1 MITTDYLRYLHA
13 ERRESVSPVAML
25 GRSGTEFDELKP
37 AVRLADALKNR
48 DSTINEEE
56 SFFEN
61 SATSPRLYEFS
72 SGKKS
77 GGHSDPINSD
87 TGSAIN
93 VRRFAAL
100 HGSDEKRGSTNQL
113 GAPSNFLAM
122 LGGNSEKRGDEK
134 GSPPPHKK
142 EYAAKTPTKVAS
154 FLDQQRSPQDPVSAG
169 LCSNSSEKLKP
180 QALKKVQSQHGS
192 DPKRGRSRL
201 TAAEAISKWQWD
213 QFSESQASQQHSD
226 AN

>member
-13 ERRESVSPVAML
+13 ERRESVSPVAMV
-25 GRSGTEFDELKP
+25 GRSGIEFDALKP
-37 AVRLADALKNR
+37 TVRLADALKNR

-100 HGSDEKRGSTNQL
+100 HGSDEKRGSTNEL
-113 GAPSNFLAM
+113 GTPSNFLAM
-122 LGGNSEKRGDEK
+122 LGGNSE
-134 GSPPPHKK
+134 K

-154 FLDQQRSPQDPVSAG
+154 FLDQQRSPQDLVSAG
-169 LCSNSSEKLKP
+169 LGSNSSEKLKP
-180 QALKKVQSQHGS
+180 QALKKVQS
-192 DPKRGRSRL
+192 
-201 TAAEAISKWQWD
+201 
-213 QFSESQASQQHSD
+213 
-226 AN
+226 